1 MTDKNNPTDGTT
13 DFNPRHVGPSFS
25 AWLEAEGIAGE
36 VREAAVKELF
46 VEQLLKA
53 MKDQKVTKTAMAAAL
68 NTSRNQLARILDPDC
83 DAVTIG
89 AIRRAAEAVGKT
101 VRIELVDA

>member
-1 MTDKNNPTDGTT
+1 MTDKNHPADAAA
-13 DFNPRHVGPSFS
+13 DFNPRHVGPAF
-25 AWLEAEGIAGE
+25 ADWLEEEGIADT
-36 VREAAVKELF
+36 VQEAAVKELF

-68 NTSRNQLARILDPDC
+68 NTSRNQLARILDPEC

-89 AIRRAAEAVGKT
+89 AIKRAAEAVGKT
-101 VRIELVDA
+101 VRIELVDG